1 MSARVT
7 RSRTRAAASRCHLI
21 EVSHDELGVI
31 FDGLADPLQPVV
43 AVALSS
49 TCEGLRTPLGPA
61 LQVLQQRHARA
72 RALACKV
79 QTDPYARTKV
89 RNPSVAIAELHDT
102 DELSCEGISM
112 TEDDLATL
120 GMLFHTNGLPKLSA
134 IWLGTS
140 GDAGLIALCAGMIR
154 GISARGVASSLC
166 TLALP
171 GNQLGPAGA
180 EALAAA
186 LGRGALP
193 KLVDLILPRNP
204 LGDQGI
210 AALAPAVRKLPVL
223 DYLDLEACNIGNKGA
238 ASLLAGL
245 TKGEFKELTYID
257 LDSNRLTDEGCA
269 MILSSL
275 KQGGLP
281 KLGEVGL
288 EGNPVTPAPDG
299 HDPPAIVEVEDF
311 LLARQSAD

>member
-1 MSARVT
+1 M
-7 RSRTRAAASRCHLI
+7 
-21 EVSHDELGVI
+21 DEL
-31 FDGLADPLQPVV
+31 
-43 AVALSS
+43 
-49 TCEGLRTPLGPA
+49 
-61 LQVLQQRHARA
+61 
-72 RALACKV
+72 AC
-79 QTDPYARTKV
+79 DR
-89 RNPSVAIAELHDT
+89 E
-102 DELSCEGISM
+102 CM
-112 TEDDLATL
+112 TEDDMATL

-134 IWLGTS
+134 IWLGHNVF

-166 TLALP
+166 TLALSD
-171 GNQLGPAGA
+171 NQLGPAGA

-193 KLVDLILPRNP
+193 KLVDLIMPRNP

-210 AALAPAVRKLPVL
+210 AALASAVRKLPVL

-299 HDPPAIVEVEDF
+299 QEPAIVEVVDF